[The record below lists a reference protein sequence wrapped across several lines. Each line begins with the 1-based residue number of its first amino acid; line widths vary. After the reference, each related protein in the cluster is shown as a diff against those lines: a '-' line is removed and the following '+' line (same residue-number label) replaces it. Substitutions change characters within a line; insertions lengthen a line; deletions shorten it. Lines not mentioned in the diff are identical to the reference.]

1 MVAVLVVQ
9 GGTLPAG
16 ADETAAEAG
25 GQVVLVGDGTGAAA
39 DALRCGA
46 EVACWEAGA
55 FAPGRWAATLAPI
68 LDAHD
73 VVVLPASPDGRDLAP
88 RLAAAM
94 GRPLVTG
101 TVRVDRTGAI
111 AATHGGRVH
120 ERYVARGP
128 FVATLEPG
136 CRGVGLA
143 DVPAERHV
151 GPLAIEEP
159 DGGGHAGLD
168 AEILAVTPP
177 DPAAMDLAE
186 SPRIFAGGAGLG
198 DADNFALLGHV
209 AEAFGASVG
218 GTRVA
223 TDAGLL
229 PHSRQIGTTGVTV
242 RPRLYVA
249 FGISG
254 AVQHTGGLH
263 DPGHVVSVNV
273 DASCPMMAM
282 ADLALVADAP
292 AVLRA
297 LAEIV
302 ATTPPGAAPPATTPP
317 AATPPGAAPPA
328 TTPPAATPP
337 GAAPPATT
345 PPGAAPPG
353 ATAPHDEVVGGD
365 EPGASSSA
373 DAGATSSAAGDTGEG
388 R

>member
-1 MVAVLVVQ
+1 MIAVLVVQ

-16 ADETAAEAG
+16 ADETAAEVG

-198 DADNFALLGHV
+198 DADDFALLGHV

-302 ATTPPGAAPPATTPP
+302 ATTPPGAAPPAATPPAATPPAATPPAATPP
-317 AATPPGAAPPA
+317 AATPPGA
-328 TTPPAATPP
+328 TPPGATPP
-337 GAAPPATT
+337 GAT
-345 PPGAAPPG
+345 PPG
-353 ATAPHDEVVGGD
+353 ATAPHDGLVGGG

>member
-317 AATPPGAAPPA
+317 
-328 TTPPAATPP
+328 
-337 GAAPPATT
+337 
-345 PPGAAPPG
+345 GAAPPG

>member
-1 MVAVLVVQ
+1 MIAVLVVQ

-198 DADNFALLGHV
+198 DADDFALLGHV

-302 ATTPPGAAPPATTPP
+302 ATTPPGAAPPAATPPAATPPAATPPAATPP
-317 AATPPGAAPPA
+317 AATPPGA
-328 TTPPAATPP
+328 TPPGATPP
-337 GAAPPATT
+337 GAT
-345 PPGAAPPG
+345 PPG
-353 ATAPHDEVVGGD
+353 ATAPHDGLVGGG

>member
-1 MVAVLVVQ
+1 MIAVLVVQ

-16 ADETAAEAG
+16 ADEAAAEAG

-55 FAPGRWAATLAPI
+55 FAPGRWAATLAPV

-101 TVRVDRTGAI
+101 TVRVDPAGAV

-120 ERYVARGP
+120 ERYVAREP

-136 CRGVGLA
+136 CRGVGVA
-143 DVPAERHV
+143 DLPAERHV
-151 GPLAIEEP
+151 SPLDIEEPDGGEP

-198 DADNFALLGHV
+198 DADDFALLDRV
-209 AEAFGASVG
+209 AEVFGASVG

-223 TDAGLL
+223 TDSGLL

-263 DPGHVVSVNV
+263 DPGHVVSVNL

-302 ATTPPGAAPPATTPP
+302 ATTPPGATPP
-317 AATPPGAAPPA
+317 RATPPGA
-328 TTPPAATPP
+328 TPPR
-337 GAAPPATT
+337 
-345 PPGAAPPG
+345 
-353 ATAPHDEVVGGD
+353 ATAPRATAPRDELASGGD
-365 EPGASSSA
+365 PGASSSA
-373 DAGATSSAAGDTGEG
+373 DAGAAGSAAGGTGEG

>member
-317 AATPPGAAPPA
+317 GATPLAATPLAA
-328 TTPPAATPP
+328 
-337 GAAPPATT
+337 T

>member
-1 MVAVLVVQ
+1 MIAVLVVQ

-16 ADETAAEAG
+16 ADETAAEVG

-198 DADNFALLGHV
+198 DADDFALLGHV

-302 ATTPPGAAPPATTPP
+302 ATTPPGAAPPAATPPAATPP
-317 AATPPGAAPPA
+317 AATPPGA
-328 TTPPAATPP
+328 TPPGATPP
-337 GAAPPATT
+337 GAT
-345 PPGAAPPG
+345 PPG
-353 ATAPHDEVVGGD
+353 ATAPHDGLVGGG